1 MLAPGTVLQGR
12 YRIVRQLGKGGMGTV
27 YEAIDERLRNK
38 VALKE
43 TSCSEDFLRQ
53 AFEREA
59 VIMARLRHP
68 ALPVVIDH
76 FSEPLGQFLV
86 MQFIPGKD
94 LHELLIERG
103 SVFPLEEVLGWAD
116 KLLEVLDYLHNQP
129 SPIIHR
135 DIKPANLK
143 LTETGEILLLDF
155 GLAKSVN
162 TNVQSI
168 HAFTEAYAPIEQIKG
183 EKTDARCDLFSLA
196 ATVYHLLTGQLPV
209 SAKVRDT
216 LAQHNMPDLLRP
228 AHEANSQVTPAVGSV
243 LQQALAL
250 NREQRPASARELRQM
265 LRQAHGKPAAIYNP
279 PPVPGPKFDPD
290 AETILA
296 TAQAKIVNSLGMEF
310 VLMPAGS
317 FQMGSEN
324 GGTDEKPVHT
334 VTFQRPFY
342 LGKFQVT
349 QVQWQ
354 AMMGNNPSYFKGDN
368 LPVEQVSWNDCQEF
382 LKKLNAKKDGYTYRL
397 PSEAEWEYACR
408 AGTTGD
414 YARELDVIGWYG
426 NNSGRK
432 KLDADEIWKTDQA
445 NYGQRLLDNG
455 CQTHPVGQKT
465 PNAWGLYDMHG
476 NVWEWCQDWY
486 QDSYKGAP
494 TDGSAWE
501 LGSDKQYR
509 VLRGGSWDVGA
520 GGCRSAFRF
529 WCFPGNLVRIVGF
542 RVVAARAVN
551 T

>member
-1 MLAPGTVLQGR
+1 MLAPGTVLQDR
-12 YRIVRQLGKGGMGTV
+12 YRVVRQLGKGGMGTV
-27 YEAIDERLRNK
+27 YEAIDERLKNK

-53 AFEREA
+53 AFECEA
-59 VIMARLRHP
+59 VIMARLRHS

-143 LTETGEILLLDF
+143 LTENGEILLLDF
-155 GLAKSVN
+155 GLVKSVN

-168 HAFTEAYAPIEQIKG
+168 HIFTEAYAPIEQIKG

-196 ATVYHLLTGQLPV
+196 ATVYHLLTGQLPE

-216 LAQHNMPDLLRP
+216 LTRHNLPDLLRP
-228 AHEANSQVTPAVGSV
+228 AHEVHSRVTPEVGAV
-243 LQQALAL
+243 LLQALAL
-250 NREQRPASARELRQM
+250 SREQRPASARELRQL
-265 LRQAHGKPAAIYNP
+265 LRQAHGKPDAIYNP

-290 AETILA
+290 TETILA

-310 VLMPAGS
+310 MLIPAGD
-317 FQMGSEN
+317 FQMGSN
-324 GGTDEKPVHT
+324 NRGKDETPMHKVRIS
-334 VTFQRPFY
+334 QPFY
-342 LGKFQVT
+342 LGKYQVT
-349 QVQWQ
+349 QRQWKSV
-354 AMMGNNPSYFKGDN
+354 MGKCLDERGFGFPGEENPA
-368 LPVEQVSWNDCQEF
+368 ERVSWEDVQEF
-382 LKKLNAKKDGYTYRL
+382 IKKLNAKGEGTYRL

-414 YARELDVIGWYG
+414 YAGNLYEMGWYG
-426 NNSGRK
+426 SNSGS
-432 KLDADEIWKTDQA
+432 E
-445 NYGQRLLDNG
+445 
-455 CQTHPVGQKT
+455 THPVGQKK
-465 PNAWGLYDMHG
+465 PNGWGFYDMHG
-476 NVWEWCQDWY
+476 NVMEWCEDWY
-486 QDSYKGAP
+486 DSEYYAKSPNSDPKGP
-494 TDGSAWE
+494 SGGSN
-501 LGSDKQYR
+501 R
-509 VLRGGSWDVGA
+509 VIRGGAWYSAAAV
-520 GGCRSAFRF
+520 CRSAIRRNGTPSLRNLGLGFR
-529 WCFPGNLVRIVGF
+529 LVRIAD
-542 RVVAARAVN
+542 R
-551 T
+551 